1 MAYEVALSS
10 LHRCACIVRFWLV
23 PDDTALKAEC
33 TKKGGDRDTQ
43 QDIAGGVAG
52 GSPLRW
58 GGRAPNVGGRL
69 QRAGRLPLTYLHW
82 VGPGHAVGDGPALAL
97 TQSWGRRRPWELL
110 LSGLVLAVRGTG
122 GPDELAQRRLREGGK
137 QHLPTGIS
145 IRETI
150 QTSGG
155 ESRAKQGDGKGE
167 KRRG

>member
-1 MAYEVALSS
+1 M
-10 LHRCACIVRFWLV
+10 RFWLV
-23 PDDTALKAEC
+23 PDGTFDTASKAEC

-69 QRAGRLPLTYLHW
+69 QRAERLPLTYLHW
-82 VGPGHAVGDGPALAL
+82 LGPGHAVGDGPALAL

-137 QHLPTGIS
+137 QHSPTGML
-145 IRETI
+145 IRE
-150 QTSGG
+150 TSGG
-155 ESRAKQGDGKGE
+155 ESRAKQEDGRREKGG
-167 KRRG
+167 RREQIDEGYE

>member
-1 MAYEVALSS
+1 M
-10 LHRCACIVRFWLV
+10 
-23 PDDTALKAEC
+23 
-33 TKKGGDRDTQ
+33 
-43 QDIAGGVAG
+43 
-52 GSPLRW
+52 
-58 GGRAPNVGGRL
+58 GGRL

-97 TQSWGRRRPWELL
+97 IQSWGRRRPRELL

-137 QHLPTGIS
+137 QHLPTGFS

-155 ESRAKQGDGKGE
+155 ESRPKKEDARGGAKK
-167 KRRG
+167 KR